1 MSNKCARVQPLIMNW
16 MRLRWYKRE
25 FVETYL
31 QFMITYLFYPA

>member
-1 MSNKCARVQPLIMNW
+1 MCVCVQPIIMNW

-31 QFMITYLFYPA
+31 QFMFTYLFFPG

>member
-1 MSNKCARVQPLIMNW
+1 MNW

-31 QFMITYLFYPA
+31 QFMFTYLFYPA